1 MNTNISTALAW
12 QIVEDR
18 VEYVDRQGVVNKNYQ
33 STEFKPKP
41 IFDLAYPRKHASGVL
56 HEILAFYLLRNK
68 KVAESD
74 TVEIGNRL
82 GFKYMRLPS
91 GEVYAENRGEI
102 WRVNID
108 Q

>member
-1 MNTNISTALAW
+1 MNANLSTALAW
-12 QIVEDR
+12 QIVEER
-18 VEYVDRQGVVNKNYQ
+18 VEYVDRQSVVNKHYQ

-56 HEILAFYLLRNK
+56 HEILAFYLLRNRQ
-68 KVAESD
+68 VAESD
-74 TVEIGNRL
+74 TVDIGTRL

-102 WRVNID
+102 WRVHID

>member
-1 MNTNISTALAW
+1 MNANISTALAW
-12 QIVEDR
+12 QIVEER
-18 VEYVDRQGVVNKNYQ
+18 VEYVDRQSVVNKHYS

-41 IFDLAYPRKHASGVL
+41 ICDLAYPRKHASGVL

-68 KVAESD
+68 KVKESD
-74 TVEIGNRL
+74 TVDIGNRL